1 MMEGITILSQS
12 DVYCLTNIAVAH
24 IFPGLIVAFLGLLAS
39 LIFFDNYFTKT
50 GITLLLVSLV
60 VGAASLIA
68 GFCMPQEFSHIQY
81 KVSVDEE
88 VSLIDFTNQYEIINQ
103 EGLIFTIKEKEN

>member
-39 LIFFDNYFTKT
+39 LIFFDNHFTKT
-50 GITLLLVSLV
+50 GITLLLIGLV
-60 VGAASLIA
+60 GFASLIA
-68 GFCMPQEFSHIQY
+68 GFCIPQEFSHIQY
-81 KVSVDEE
+81 KVFVDEE
-88 VSLIDFTNQYEIINQ
+88 VNLIDFTNQYKIINQ

>member
-12 DVYCLTNIAVAH
+12 DVYCLTDIAVAH
-24 IFPGLIVAFLGLLAS
+24 IFSGLIVTFLGMIISAL
-39 LIFFDNYFTKT
+39 FFENYFTKT
-50 GITLLLVSLV
+50 GVTFLLIGLVGL
-60 VGAASLIA
+60 ASFIA

-88 VSLIDFTNQYEIINQ
+88 VNLIDFTNQYEIINQ